1 MKQPSYLYGS
11 IHIQDAR
18 VFAFDSTV
26 VLGTLQSCD
35 AFAMEILMDE
45 IDPMELKKSQFMPK
59 GKLLSKMMKPAD
71 FAKLDS
77 VCKAKLGITAYF
89 VNGYKPFFLS
99 SALQQADMAKDKED
113 ALDLYFL
120 KKARAAGKNCYGV
133 EQYQDQIAAIDA
145 ISLKEQIKMLV
156 ESLEMTEQDSVQS
169 EFEELLNAYLT
180 YNFDKMLELSND
192 PSMPKK
198 FNKVFQDFSN
208 KFPIEEYAYM
218 RIEYN
223 LVMAIK
229 SLVKPHKSD
238 VAFIDGHG
246 ELNMYNTAWFGSQL
260 GATMK
265 YFYNVTRDSING
277 KINCLRKIS
286 IADSTEQ
293 TVKDNGNKYDLL
305 VIAQPTQPFSDKDKY
320 AIDLQLAVAPQQRHV
335 RQQDCLCRH
344 PQLPPFHIEGEDGK
358 C

>member
-1 MKQPSYLYGS
+1 MKKITVFLLLVFLVTLSFSQSLLWKVSGGDLKQPSYLYGS

-45 IDPMELKKSQFMPK
+45 IDPIELKKSQFMPK
-59 GKLLSKMMKPAD
+59 GKMLSKMMKPAD

-89 VNGYKPFFLS
+89 LNGYKPFFLS
-99 SALQQADMAKDKED
+99 SALQQADMAKDQED

-120 KKARAAGKNCYGV
+120 KKARAAGKNCFGV

-156 ESLEMTEQDSVQS
+156 ESLETTEQDSAQS

-198 FNKVFQDFSN
+198 FNKVFLIDRN
-208 KFPIEEYAYM
+208 
-218 RIEYN
+218 
-223 LVMAIK
+223 VGMADHFADIARNQ
-229 SLVKPHKSD
+229 SLFCV
-238 VAFIDGHG
+238 I
-246 ELNMYNTAWFGSQL
+246 
-260 GATMK
+260 GAAHLAGDK
-265 YFYNVTRDSING
+265 GVPAL
-277 KINCLRKIS
+277 LRKKGY
-286 IADSTEQ
+286 
-293 TVKDNGNKYDLL
+293 TVEPVLF
-305 VIAQPTQPFSDKDKY
+305 Q
-320 AIDLQLAVAPQQRHV
+320 
-335 RQQDCLCRH
+335 
-344 PQLPPFHIEGEDGK
+344 FHEVTK
-358 C
+358 Q

>member
-1 MKQPSYLYGS
+1 MKRITAFLFLFFFVTTSFSQSLLWKVSGGDLKQPSYLYGS

-71 FAKLDS
+71 FKKLDS

-99 SALQQADMAKDKED
+99 SALQQAEMAKDQDD
-113 ALDLYFL
+113 ALDIYFL
-120 KKARAAGKNCYGV
+120 KKARAANKNCYGV

-156 ESLEMTEQDSVQS
+156 ESLETTEQDSAQS
-169 EFEELLNAYLT
+169 EFEELLSAYLT

-198 FNKVFQDFSN
+198 FNKVFLIDRN
-208 KFPIEEYAYM
+208 
-218 RIEYN
+218 
-223 LVMAIK
+223 VGMADHFAEIARK
-229 SLVKPHKSD
+229 ESLFCV
-238 VAFIDGHG
+238 V
-246 ELNMYNTAWFGSQL
+246 
-260 GATMK
+260 GAAHLAGDK
-265 YFYNVTRDSING
+265 GVPAL
-277 KINCLRKIS
+277 LRKKGY
-286 IADSTEQ
+286 
-293 TVKDNGNKYDLL
+293 TVEPVLF
-305 VIAQPTQPFSDKDKY
+305 Q
-320 AIDLQLAVAPQQRHV
+320 
-335 RQQDCLCRH
+335 
-344 PQLPPFHIEGEDGK
+344 FHEVTK
-358 C
+358 